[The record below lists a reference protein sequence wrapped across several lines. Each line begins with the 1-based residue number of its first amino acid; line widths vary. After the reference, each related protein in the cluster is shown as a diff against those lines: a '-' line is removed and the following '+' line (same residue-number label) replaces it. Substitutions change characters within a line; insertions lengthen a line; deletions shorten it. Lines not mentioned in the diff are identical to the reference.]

1 MPTPPAWCENEVKV
15 VTEKTVLMQQEEGRR
30 KVRWA
35 APVFEKAGWS
45 RSFARK
51 VSWIVYY
58 GTGQCKTHLYK
69 GTRAALRLKHA
80 VYRRWQIIDRKAF
93 TGSSFQVVL

>member
-1 MPTPPAWCENEVKV
+1 
-15 VTEKTVLMQQEEGRR
+15 MQQEEGRR

-58 GTGQCKTHLYK
+58 GTGQCKTYLYK
-69 GTRAALRLKHA
+69 GIRAALRLKHA
-80 VYRRWQIIDRKAF
+80 VYWRCQNIDRKAS
-93 TGSSFQVVL
+93 TGSSFQVLCEVDSR